1 MPKSNEQSHPHR
13 RSSNPCRIREVVTPD
28 VYRKKQSLT
37 YIGRGLTPP
46 VYREESIPHVYEEI
60 TVKLDLK
67 RRDN

>member
-1 MPKSNEQSHPHR
+1 
-13 RSSNPCRIREVVTPD
+13 
-28 VYRKKQSLT
+28 LT

-46 VYREESIPHVYEEI
+46 SYREVAIPHVYREVAIPYVYSEESIPHVYEEK